1 MTLEMDRWER
11 DTFEFLDFC
20 DPEKVHRRT
29 ATAVISDGKIA
40 EVSLSNARP
49 RGVVTP
55 GFLNGHTHW
64 LMLGES
70 SLTRAVDMIENHP
83 DTMMQIVMENARR
96 TAACGITTVCDKG
109 PPGHTLPP
117 KLIALIKKAQQEG
130 APIPRTLSSHWTLS
144 SPGAFAETFTKCMR
158 NKAELVLMLEELRSS
173 GSELVK
179 VIAEGDLDEKFEYPF
194 TFSDYLFEEA
204 MKFSQRNHM
213 RIAAHAKGRD
223 TIEACIRHKIPCL
236 EHGLQ
241 ASNSQL
247 AELERNN
254 LFLGL
259 TLHGFEARLD
269 YAKNHPEKSSFKRAA
284 EYEMDL
290 ALQLSARLANF
301 HGNSVA
307 HKNIVFSSDAGSH
320 STPHASLR
328 EAFLMRSAGFSPES
342 VFRAATFNGYRMLEI
357 EDRFGKLD
365 VGYAADLIF
374 WKCDPLALPLEAWK
388 TLDLYIDAVM
398 INGQWV
404 RKPQFAR

>member
-1 MTLEMDRWER
+1 MTLSMEEWKNSS
-11 DTFEFLDFC
+11 FEFLDFGEP
-20 DPEKVHRRT
+20 DKVRRRT
-29 ATAVISDGKIA
+29 ASAIFADGEIA
-40 EVSLSNARP
+40 ALLPSRERP

-55 GFLNGHTHW
+55 GFVNGHAHW

-70 SLTRAVDMIENHP
+70 SLTRAVDMLENHP
-83 DTMMQIVMENARR
+83 ETMMQMVMENAKQ

-117 KLIALIKKAQQEG
+117 KLIAQIKKAQQAG
-130 APIPRTLSSHWTLS
+130 APIPRTYSSHWTLS

-158 NKAELVLMLEELRSS
+158 SSTELIQMLEELKAS

-179 VIAEGDLDEKFEYPF
+179 VIAEGDLTNEFEYPF
-194 TFSDYLFEEA
+194 TFSDCFFEEA
-204 MKFSQRNHM
+204 MKFSERNQM
-213 RIAAHAKGRD
+213 RVAAHAKGRN

-259 TLHGFEARLD
+259 TLHGFEARLNH
-269 YAKNHPEKSSFKRAA
+269 AKNHPEKQAFKRAA
-284 EYEMDL
+284 EYEMEL
-290 ALQLSARLANF
+290 ALQLAGRLANF

-307 HKNIVFSSDAGSH
+307 HRNVVFSSDAGSH

-328 EAFLMRSAGFSPES
+328 ETYLMRSAGFSPES
-342 VFRAATFNGYRMLEI
+342 IFRAATFNGYRMLGI
-357 EDRFGKLD
+357 EDKFGKID

-374 WKCDPLALPLEAWK
+374 WKCDPLALPLKAWE
-388 TLDLYIDAVM
+388 TLENHIDAVM
-398 INGQWV
+398 INGQWA
-404 RKPQFAR
+404 REPQFAR